1 MSRICLSAPRYG
13 SRGRSPTRKAKGD
26 ILAVPRVP
34 HSPYCPVQAVLDWQV
49 VAGITTGPL
58 FRRLYRGD
66 RAGRVR
72 LTAQSVAL
80 VIKRRAAQAGLK
92 AAGTIACEGVF
103 DVRRAQACQHLQN
116 GRYGRYGRSVAPQVA
131 RHAARVRGRCRA
143 LRRSCRRRAAGRPKG
158 IAQPAGGPT
167 RVRSPGQRV
176 QEIPSSRSRTLFL
189 NGPRNQPHEE
199 QVLVCS

>member
-116 GRYGRYGRSVAPQVA
+116 GRYGRSVAPQVA

-158 IAQPAGGPT
+158 IAQPAGGPPESGVPANEYK
-167 RVRSPGQRV
+167 RFPAAAR
-176 QEIPSSRSRTLFL
+176 E
-189 NGPRNQPHEE
+189 H
-199 QVLVCS
+199 CS